1 MPESIRQSLDY
12 FELRVSQIKDQVK
25 ATMSERISNFCPN
38 HDIDVEI
45 EYMTDHLNKVVE
57 DQIMSLKISHLK
69 QNKEVE
75 QI

>member
-1 MPESIRQSLDY
+1 
-12 FELRVSQIKDQVK
+12 
-25 ATMSERISNFCPN
+25 
-38 HDIDVEI
+38 VEI

-75 QI
+75 